1 MDVLSA
7 VIIGSVIIGTGFAV
21 GLGLQGYFMYKTVLS
36 MSVLK
41 TAPNVESAI
50 RMAKN
55 LRLTK
60 EEKNEVRKS
69 LNTFSADTLPEK
81 ALSNIRSKL

>member
-1 MDVLSA
+1 MDTLSA
-7 VIIGSVIIGTGFAV
+7 VIIGAGIAI

-41 TAPNVESAI
+41 TAPNVESAV

-60 EEKNEVRKS
+60 EDKAQVKKS
-69 LNTFSADTLPEK
+69 LKMYTADTMPEK
-81 ALSNIRSKL
+81 SLSDFRDKL